1 MKVKQHGGHA
11 EPEQPKGR
19 RIRCRVLGVSSGFI
33 HGDGS
38 VPKQRATTQEGMAS
52 PVRSISCSGV
62 LWAPRNRQT
71 DRQSQTA
78 ATAHF
83 STISLV
89 GAPPLKLW
97 SKFVYDSARLY
108 RRWCRYRWSERMRRD
123 SQIRQAR
130 LCHTCRRGSIPTL
143 QALDPFEGLYTRKGN
158 ESEKDPGTR

>member
-1 MKVKQHGGHA
+1 MKVKQHSGHA

-19 RIRCRVLGVSSGFI
+19 RIRCRVLEVSSGFI
-33 HGDGS
+33 HGESS
-38 VPKQRATTQEGMAS
+38 VAKERATMQEGMAS
-52 PVRSISCSGV
+52 PVRSISVVALSRR
-62 LWAPRNRQT
+62 LRDRQT
-71 DRQSQTA
+71 GRQSHSS

-97 SKFVYDSARLY
+97 SKIVYDSARLY
-108 RRWCRYRWSERMRRD
+108 RRWCRYRRSERMRRH

-130 LCHTCRRGSIPTL
+130 LRHTCRRGSIPTL
-143 QALDPFEGLYTRKGN
+143 QALDPFEGFYTRKGN